1 MFSIRAYC
9 HTCMVDL
16 GPALVDKV
24 SACTAGE
31 GLATEGFVSMHRAGT
46 DLASEPIYN
55 TCTMGAGLAAVS
67 FF

>member
-1 MFSIRAYC
+1 
-9 HTCMVDL
+9 MVDV
-16 GPALVDKV
+16 GPTLVAKV

-31 GLATEGFVSMHRAGT
+31 GLATEGFVSMHTAGI
-46 DLASEPIYN
+46 DLASEPIY

>member
-9 HTCMVDL
+9 HTCMVDV
-16 GPALVDKV
+16 GPALVAKV

-31 GLATEGFVSMHRAGT
+31 GLATEGFVSTHTAGI
-46 DLASEPIYN
+46 DLASEPIY

-67 FF
+67 CF